1 MEKNILNSLISVL
14 IPAYNHEKYVEET
27 IKSIISQ
34 SYKNI
39 ELIIVDDGSQDNTF
53 NKIMEL
59 EKQCKERFA
68 NVIFTRKENEGII
81 KTLNFALEKATGE
94 YIYLIASDDIAEKN
108 AIETLYNFL
117 SNNQEYAL
125 VVGDNYIID
134 ELGQKCYWDLCR
146 NNIYDLEKAK
156 YKTFGDYLKK
166 ARKDINFNSIQFG
179 NYRSLVKGN
188 YIPNGYLIRKSIIDQ
203 IGGYSE
209 KAPLEDYYLMLQ
221 ISKIA
226 KLRYIDIPLFNY
238 RWHSNNTIKN
248 SEKMHKYTL
257 TTLKYEKQFW
267 VNNKFYDLL
276 LSDELYNLKF
286 RIKSMIKVLLSTVG
300 ILKK

>member
-1 MEKNILNSLISVL
+1 M
-14 IPAYNHEKYVEET
+14 
-27 IKSIISQ
+27 
-34 SYKNI
+34 
-39 ELIIVDDGSQDNTF
+39 
-53 NKIMEL
+53 
-59 EKQCKERFA
+59 
-68 NVIFTRKENEGII
+68 
-81 KTLNFALEKATGE
+81 
-94 YIYLIASDDIAEKN
+94 
-108 AIETLYNFL
+108 
-117 SNNQEYAL
+117 
-125 VVGDNYIID
+125 GDNYIID